1 MTRAFK
7 LENAEA
13 TIEAIQEAQSGL
25 NDLQDRARALAAE
38 IGPDVTVRFRR
49 SHVSNDTSEVILGTS
64 KYEAQLAD
72 GWKYIK
78 TRDAVEPVR
87 GPKGDAARAALAALE
102 VPTTQPG
109 AIVGATGMPMSMMLP
124 GRFYTTQWMHHE
136 GALYALLPDDDQAFR
151 NDPITG
157 GWKEIRLSE
166 LHVADEARMDA
177 HKLASARQ
185 P

>member
-13 TIEAIQEAQSGL
+13 TIEAIKEAQSGL
-25 NDLQDRARALAAE
+25 NGLQDRARALAAE

-49 SHVSNDTSEVILGTS
+49 GHVGNDTSEVILGI
-64 KYEAQLAD
+64 KGFEAKLAD

-102 VPTTQPG
+102 VPAIQPG
-109 AIVGATGMPMSMMLP
+109 TIVGATGMPMSMMLP

-136 GALYALLPDDDQAFR
+136 GALYALLPDDDQTFR

-157 GWKEIRLSE
+157 DWNEIRLSE
-166 LHVADEARMDA
+166 LHAADEARMEA
-177 HKLASARQ
+177 HKLVEAGRS
-185 P
+185 